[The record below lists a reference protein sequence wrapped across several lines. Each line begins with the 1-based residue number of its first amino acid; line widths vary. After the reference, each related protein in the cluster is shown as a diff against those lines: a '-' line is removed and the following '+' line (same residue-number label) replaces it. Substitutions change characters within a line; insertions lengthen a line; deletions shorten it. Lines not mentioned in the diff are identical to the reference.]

1 MSRKRLFAT
10 SIGTISCA
18 LGIGY
23 FMQQG
28 NAPEPREQAAA
39 PQIVAA
45 PVEQLA
51 LITEIVDEA
60 PGGAPQEKSRGLEFS
75 APEPAEP
82 EIELDEIKLTSIDVT
97 PVLDT
102 IAASLMETVS
112 LDTVA
117 TPDTPFVTPADP
129 KTPYLGCDV
138 RVNAKPMDMG
148 NVRLSVDAPC
158 NENERITIHHTGM
171 MFSEVTSD
179 EGRVEVTVPVLSQ
192 TAIFIVELENGEGAV
207 ESVKVDGLDGLE
219 RIALQW
225 SGQSGFQIHARE
237 FGAAYGTSGHVWSGS
252 SLSNGTG
259 HMVRLGD
266 GDGLNPNF
274 VEIYTFPTAQ
284 SSRDGT
290 VSLSVEA
297 EVTEV
302 NCGRDIA
309 AQSIELR
316 APGAIRTRDLV
327 LTMPE
332 CSAVGDFLVLNNLVD
347 DLKIASR

>member
-10 SIGTISCA
+10 TVGTIGCA
-18 LGIGY
+18 LGIGF

-28 NAPEPREQAAA
+28 NTPATGQQVVA
-39 PQIVAA
+39 PQIAPE
-45 PVEQLA
+45 PVEQLVLNTVVEPKLSDIA
-51 LITEIVDEA
+51 PPDSSSEIETPA
-60 PGGAPQEKSRGLEFS
+60 PIE
-75 APEPAEP
+75 AEP

-97 PVLDT
+97 PVLAT
-102 IAASLMETVS
+102 ITSSLMETAS
-112 LDTVA
+112 LDDVA
-117 TPDTPFVTPADP
+117 KPGDSFDTPSDP
-129 KTPYLGCDV
+129 RTPYLGCDV
-138 RVNAKPMDMG
+138 RVNAQALDMG
-148 NVRLSVDAPC
+148 NVRLSINAPC
-158 NENERITIHHTGM
+158 NGNERVTIHHTGM
-171 MFSEVTSD
+171 MFTKVTTDDGRAEAIVPAFSE
-179 EGRVEVTVPVLSQ
+179 
-192 TAIFIVELENGEGAV
+192 TAIFIVEIENGEGAV
-207 ESVKVDGLDGLE
+207 ETVTVDDLAGLE

-225 SGQSGFQIHARE
+225 SGFGGFQIHARE

-252 SLSNGTG
+252 SLGSGAG
-259 HMVRLGD
+259 QLVRLGD
-266 GDGLNPNF
+266 AEGLNPNI

-284 SSRDGT
+284 STRDGT
-290 VSLSVEA
+290 VALSIEA
-297 EVTEV
+297 EVTDA